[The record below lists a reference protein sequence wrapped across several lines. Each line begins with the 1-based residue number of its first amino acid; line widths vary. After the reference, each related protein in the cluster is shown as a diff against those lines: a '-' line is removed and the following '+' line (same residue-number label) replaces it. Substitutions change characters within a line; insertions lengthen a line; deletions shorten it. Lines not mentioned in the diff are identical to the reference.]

1 MIVALV
7 VLVLRLGSV
16 HVRTA
21 AVPVC
26 SLPENVVLE
35 AHNLLRDLG
44 ALFPVHCLPYNA
56 NATFPC
62 TALTNATQCRQT
74 LRVLHRALRGAEQVF
89 QDNRLPHGEGAFAW
103 DQRKLDHFQNLQ
115 NRLVRDGGCV
125 SSATPRRPR
134 RVWHVGRPPSRLT
147 GWLSA
152 RFQLSAGALSDPHL
166 SSYFGNVTSL
176 LQQQDSAICGWSLL
190 RRDVLWVL
198 NTALRRHRSCF
209 R

>member
-16 HVRTA
+16 HVMTA

-56 NATFPC
+56 NVTFPC

-74 LRVLHRALRGAEQVF
+74 LRALHQALRGAEQVF
-89 QDNRLPHGEGAFAW
+89 QDNDLPHGEGAFAW
-103 DQRKLDHFQNLQ
+103 DQQKLDYFQNLQ
-115 NRLVRDGGCV
+115 NRLVRDGGC
-125 SSATPRRPR
+125 
-134 RVWHVGRPPSRLT
+134 
-147 GWLSA
+147 
-152 RFQLSAGALSDPHL
+152 LSAGALSDPHL